1 LKHKFLMLT
10 VAALLVLGGAL
21 PALAS
26 HQHEEPPC
34 EWDGPLRYVERN
46 YGQDAWLWV
55 CQDAEG
61 VWFVEGFWLDG
72 RWYGSGRA

>member
-1 LKHKFLMLT
+1 MKHKVLMLT
-10 VAALLVLGGAL
+10 VAALLVLGSAL
-21 PALAS
+21 PALAT

-34 EWDGPLRYVERN
+34 EWDGPLRYVENN

-61 VWFVEGFWLDG
+61 NWFVEGVWIEGEYL
-72 RWYGSGRA
+72 S